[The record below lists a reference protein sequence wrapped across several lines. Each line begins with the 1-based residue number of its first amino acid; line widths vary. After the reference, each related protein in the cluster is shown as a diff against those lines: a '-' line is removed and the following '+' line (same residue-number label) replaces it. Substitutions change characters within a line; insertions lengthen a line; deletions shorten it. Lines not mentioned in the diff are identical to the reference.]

1 MGPTWDPTFSD
12 MTLDIRNFLQA
23 AGIASLAAHPVAI
36 DVPMLLQDYIAG
48 RVRIEAPAAA
58 ANQQSDASHPNDLYF
73 LQLGGRTVA
82 VQPVRGV
89 IAAGVSP
96 LMEAWYGLFNLDR
109 IHSAAATVMANPA
122 ISALILLMDTPGG
135 SVLGLRAAADAL
147 LNLQSIRPRVEV
159 ISYSQRLNASAGM
172 YLSAAAGSIHASPGA
187 YIGSIGT
194 IASLSDMSGLYAKLG
209 IEKRVYTADSTLKG
223 LGSGQITEAHDAHMR
238 EMVQTYS
245 DEFKG
250 WMSSRRGLGPDAM
263 QGQAWE
269 ARLAPAGLADS
280 VSIPTFEEFLA
291 AML

>member
-1 MGPTWDPTFSD
+1 
-12 MTLDIRNFLQA
+12 MTLEIRNFLQA

-36 DVPMLLQDYIAG
+36 DVPMLLQDYLAG

-58 ANQQSDASHPNDLYF
+58 ATESSDVRHPNDLYF

-89 IAAGVSP
+89 IASGVSP
-96 LMEAWYGLFNLDR
+96 DREYWYGLFNLDR
-109 IHSAAATVMANPA
+109 IHAAVATVMANQA
-122 ISALILLMDTPGG
+122 ISALVLLMDTPGG

-147 LNLQSIRPRVEV
+147 LNLQSIRPGLEV

-172 YLSAAAGSIHASPGA
+172 YLSAAAGSIHAAPGA

-209 IEKRVYTADSTLKG
+209 IEKRMYTADSTLKG

-238 EMVQTYS
+238 EMVQAYS
-245 DEFKG
+245 DEFKA
-250 WMSSRRGLGPDAM
+250 WMSSRRGLGPAAM

>member
-12 MTLDIRNFLQA
+12 MTLEIRNFVQA

-36 DVPMLLQDYIAG
+36 DVPMLLQDYLAG

-58 ANQQSDASHPNDLYF
+58 EQSDARHPNDLYF

-89 IAAGVSP
+89 IASGVSP
-96 LMEAWYGLFNLDR
+96 DREYWYGLFNLDR

-122 ISALILLMDTPGG
+122 ISALVLLMDTPGG

-147 LNLQSIRPRVEV
+147 LNLQSIRPRLEV

-172 YLSAAAGSIHASPGA
+172 YLSAAGSIHAAPGA

-209 IEKRVYTADSTLKG
+209 IEKRVYTADSSLKG

-245 DEFKG
+245 DEFKS
-250 WMSSRRGLGPDAM
+250 WMSSRRGIGPAAM

-280 VSIPTFEEFLA
+280 VSIPTFEEFLS

>member
-1 MGPTWDPTFSD
+1 
-12 MTLDIRNFLQA
+12 MTLEIRNFLQA

-36 DVPMLLQDYIAG
+36 DVPMLLQDYLAG
-48 RVRIEAPAAA
+48 RVRIEAPASAVTEQ
-58 ANQQSDASHPNDLYF
+58 NDARHPNDLYF

-89 IAAGVSP
+89 IASGVSP
-96 LMEAWYGLFNLDR
+96 DREYWYGLFNLDR
-109 IHSAAATVMANPA
+109 IHSAAASVMANQA
-122 ISALILLMDTPGG
+122 ISALVLLMDTPGG

-147 LNLQSIRPRVEV
+147 LNLQSIRPRLEV

-209 IEKRVYTADSTLKG
+209 IEKRVYTADSSLKG

-245 DEFKG
+245 DEFKS
-250 WMSSRRGLGPDAM
+250 WMSSRRGLSPAAM

>member
-1 MGPTWDPTFSD
+1 
-12 MTLDIRNFLQA
+12 MTLEIRNFLQA
-23 AGIASLAAHPVAI
+23 AGIAALAAHPVAI
-36 DVPMLLQDYIAG
+36 DVPMLLQDYLAG

-58 ANQQSDASHPNDLYF
+58 ANEQSDASHPNDLYF

-96 LMEAWYGLFNLDR
+96 SMEAYYGFFNLDR
-109 IHSAAATVMANPA
+109 IHAAAATVMANPA
-122 ISALILLMDTPGG
+122 ISALVLLMDTPGG

-147 LNLQSIRPRVEV
+147 LNLQSIRPRLEV

-194 IASLSDMSGLYAKLG
+194 IASLSDMSGLYAKIG
-209 IEKRVYTADSTLKG
+209 IEKRVYTADSALKG

-250 WMSSRRGLGPDAM
+250 WMSARRGLGPDAM

>member
-1 MGPTWDPTFSD
+1 
-12 MTLDIRNFLQA
+12 MTLEIRNFLQA

-36 DVPMLLQDYIAG
+36 DVPMLLQDYLAG

-58 ANQQSDASHPNDLYF
+58 ANEVGDASHPNDLYF

-89 IAAGVSP
+89 IASGVSP
-96 LMEAWYGLFNLDR
+96 DREYWYGLFNLDR
-109 IHSAAATVMANPA
+109 IHSAAATVMANPS
-122 ISALILLMDTPGG
+122 ISALVLLMDTPGG
-135 SVLGLRAAADAL
+135 SVLGLRSAADAL

-172 YLSAAAGSIHASPGA
+172 YLSAAAGSIHAAPGA

-209 IEKRVYTADSTLKG
+209 IEKRVYTADSSLKG

-245 DEFKG
+245 DEFKA
-250 WMSSRRGLGPDAM
+250 WMSSRRALGPDAM

>member
-12 MTLDIRNFLQA
+12 MTLEIRNFLQA

-36 DVPMLLQDYIAG
+36 DVPMLLQDYLAG
-48 RVRIEAPAAA
+48 RVRIEAPASA
-58 ANQQSDASHPNDLYF
+58 ANEQSDARHPNDLYF

-96 LMEAWYGLFNLDR
+96 FMEAYYGLFNLDR

-122 ISALILLMDTPGG
+122 ISALVLLMDTPGG

-147 LNLQSIRPRVEV
+147 LNLQSIRPGLEV

-209 IEKRVYTADSTLKG
+209 IEKRVYTADSSLKG

-250 WMSSRRGLGPDAM
+250 WMSARRGIGPDAM

>member
-1 MGPTWDPTFSD
+1 
-12 MTLDIRNFLQA
+12 MTLEIRNFLQA

-36 DVPMLLQDYIAG
+36 DVPMLLQDYLAG
-48 RVRIEAPAAA
+48 RVRIEAPASAVTEQ
-58 ANQQSDASHPNDLYF
+58 NDARHPNDLYF

-89 IAAGVSP
+89 IASGVSP
-96 LMEAWYGLFNLDR
+96 DREYWYGLFNLDR
-109 IHSAAATVMANPA
+109 IHSAAATVMANQA
-122 ISALILLMDTPGG
+122 ISALVLLMDTPGG

-147 LNLQSIRPRVEV
+147 LNLQSIRPRLEV

-209 IEKRVYTADSTLKG
+209 IEKRVYTADSSLKG

-245 DEFKG
+245 DEFKS
-250 WMSSRRGLGPDAM
+250 WMSSRRGLSPAAM

>member
-12 MTLDIRNFLQA
+12 MTLEIQNFLQA

-36 DVPMLLQDYIAG
+36 DVPMLLQDYLAG

-58 ANQQSDASHPNDLYF
+58 ANEAGDARHPNDLYF
-73 LQLGGRTVA
+73 LELGGRTVA

-96 LMEAWYGLFNLDR
+96 LMESYYGLFNLDR
-109 IHSAAATVMANPA
+109 IHAAAATVMANPA
-122 ISALILLMDTPGG
+122 ITALVLLMDTPGG

-147 LNLQSIRPRVEV
+147 LNLQSIRPRVEI

-250 WMSSRRGLGPDAM
+250 WMSSRRGIGPAAM